1 MESPGCIREAITAAT
16 LVVSGGLLFVFGA
29 GKTTSA
35 LPDDVPCI
43 AKAGRAGRGGG
54 EVGGVEARRGEAT
67 VGAVYLWS
75 RRAAGCQSLQLLRS
89 VAGEEIRAAGGAAQP
104 LHQRGDDAAA
114 AAAHRLA
121 HLASRRRKNKV
132 RNFRKKEEK
141 KRRWG
146 GVGDKQTAATSCSWV
161 RLVGVFTS
169 SPQLLLLPGCIPRG
183 ADPQVL
189 RHQHQWGGE
198 VRGGHNPD
206 AAAAAARLNPE
217 KLSRCKL

>member
-1 MESPGCIREAITAAT
+1 MF
-16 LVVSGGLLFVFGA
+16 SGQEKPRRRSLTTFPASQKPA
-29 GKTTSA
+29 G
-35 LPDDVPCI
+35 PV
-43 AKAGRAGRGGG
+43 GG
-54 EVGGVEARRGEAT
+54 EGRWVGLRRGEAT

-114 AAAHRLA
+114 AATHRLA

-146 GVGDKQTAATSCSWV
+146 GISKLQPLPAPGFGWLGCSRVPRSYCCCRDVSHVAPIHRYSVTSIS
-161 RLVGVFTS
+161 
-169 SPQLLLLPGCIPRG
+169 
-183 ADPQVL
+183 
-189 RHQHQWGGE
+189 GE
-198 VRGGHNPD
+198 GR
-206 AAAAAARLNPE
+206 
-217 KLSRCKL
+217 